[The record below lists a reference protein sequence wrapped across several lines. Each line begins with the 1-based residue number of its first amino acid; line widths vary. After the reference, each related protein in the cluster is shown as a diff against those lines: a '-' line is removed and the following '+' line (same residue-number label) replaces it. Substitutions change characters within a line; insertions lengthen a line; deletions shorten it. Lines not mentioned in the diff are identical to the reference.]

1 MASMAGIR
9 RFADETV
16 DEMKKVTWPDRD
28 QLRNSTFVVLVFV
41 VIVSAIIW
49 VMDVSV
55 RGGLAVIFDIFAG

>member
-9 RFADETV
+9 QFTDETV

-49 VMDVSV
+49 LMDVSV
-55 RGGLAVIFDIFAG
+55 RSGLGVIFDIFAG

>member
-9 RFADETV
+9 QFTDETV

-49 VMDVSV
+49 LMDVSV
-55 RGGLAVIFDIFAG
+55 RGGLGVIFDIFAG

>member
-9 RFADETV
+9 QFTEETV
-16 DEMKKVTWPDRD
+16 DEMKKVTWPDWD

-49 VMDVSV
+49 LMDVTV
-55 RGGLAVIFDIFAG
+55 RNLLGVVFDIFAG